1 MMRKILL
8 ALAFL
13 PALSGLAFGQALVQ
27 QTSQRLD
34 AATVVGTSKTSAA
47 TITIP
52 AVSGQF
58 FYLTGVDIS
67 NCATT
72 TVTPAAPTDISTT
85 NLGGAVWTV
94 GSGATAGLCQT
105 QSVSN
110 LGPAGLKSALSGTA
124 VTVVLPTFA
133 TNQVIRVSVYGY
145 YGN

>member
-1 MMRKILL
+1 MRKTLL
-8 ALAFL
+8 ALALL
-13 PALSGLAFGQALVQ
+13 PALCGAAFGQALVQ
-27 QTSQRLD
+27 QSSQRLD

-58 FYLTGVDIS
+58 FYMTGIDIV
-67 NCATT
+67 NCAGGTA
-72 TVTPAAPTDISTT
+72 VTAATPTDITST
-85 NLGGAVWTV
+85 NLGGATWTV
-94 GSGATAGLCQT
+94 GSGVTAGLCQP
-105 QSVSN
+105 QSISN
-110 LGPAGLKSALSGTA
+110 FGPAGLKAAAAGTA